1 MRKLLPAIALIAF
14 TGSMVFLSPS
24 ASSQESTLAGRW
36 QIDIVFPNSKEHR
49 IQFDALGTGAGTF
62 LLLDVVSNLNP
73 PPTFNKA
80 TWKGETGAQFAFSGD
95 VEFPMGNVAVD
106 AGTLHFDGAMD
117 TVDSISGAVTFTS
130 KLTGQITKSGSF
142 TGKRIEAPTLRLL
155 SLNKG
160 KKVKRG
166 RVVTIEWRFEGA
178 SPIRQQQLSL
188 SLDGGETF
196 IPLSPIIEDGANRY
210 EWIVAATQAKS
221 KEALVRITVIDETPA
236 VSFDVCDKTFRI
248 K

>member
-1 MRKLLPAIALIAF
+1 MRKLLTPIALIAL
-14 TGSMVFLSPS
+14 TGSVFFSAPA

-36 QIDIVFPNSKEHR
+36 QIDIVFPNAREHR
-49 IQFDALGTGAGTF
+49 IQFDALGSGTGTF
-62 LLLDVVSNLNP
+62 LLLDEVSNLNP
-73 PPTFNKA
+73 PPTFKKA
-80 TWKGETGAQFAFSGD
+80 EWKAETAAQFTLAGD
-95 VEFPMGNVAVD
+95 VEFPIGNVGID
-106 AGTLHFDGAMD
+106 AGTLHFDGAMN
-117 TVDSISGAVTFTS
+117 TADSIGGTVTFTGKATS
-130 KLTGQITKSGSF
+130 QITKSGSF
-142 TGKRIEAPTLRLL
+142 TGKRLEAPRLRLL

-166 RVVTIEWRFEGA
+166 RVVNIEWQFEGA
-178 SPIRQQQLSL
+178 SAVRQHQLSL
-188 SLDGGETF
+188 SLDAGETF

-221 KEALVRITVIDETPA
+221 KVALVRITVIDETSA